1 MGKKTKIWL
10 VVAGVLVVVGLILF
24 AAVMMVYDWNFTKL
38 STVKYET
45 NTYVAEGAFSN
56 LILYTDTAD
65 ITLVKTEDR
74 KCKVVCY
81 EPENGKHAVSVQ
93 DGTLAINEND
103 QRKWYEHI
111 GITVGTPKITVCLP
125 DEEYETLTIR
135 ESTGDIQ
142 IPKEFRFDTVDILT
156 STGDV
161 TNHASAANTIQIKT
175 STGDIRV
182 ENVSAETLALSVSTG
197 KVMVADVTCKS
208 DFQITVSTGK
218 ANISQVA
225 CRNFISVGNTGDI
238 TLKNVIAAEKL
249 SIDRSTGDVK
259 FDGCD
264 AAEILVNT
272 DTGDVTGSLLSEK
285 VFLTETDTGKVDV
298 PKTASG
304 GTCQITTDTGD
315 IKITAD

>member
-81 EPENGKHAVSVQ
+81 EPDNGKHSVTVQ
-93 DGTLAINEND
+93 NGTLTINEND
-103 QRKWYEHI
+103 QRKWYEYI
-111 GITVGTPKITVCLP
+111 DITVDTPKITVYLSE
-125 DEEYETLTIR
+125 EEYETLTIR
-135 ESTGDIQ
+135 ASTGDIV
-142 IPKEFRFDTVDILT
+142 IPKEFRFETIDILT

-161 TNHASAANTIQIKT
+161 TNHASGAKTIQIKT
-175 STGDIRV
+175 STGDIFV
-182 ENVSAETLALSVSTG
+182 ENVSAGVLMLSVSTG
-197 KVMVADVTCKS
+197 KVTVTDATCES

-218 ANISQVA
+218 ANVNQA
-225 CRNFISVGNTGDI
+225 QCKNFISNGDTGDI
-238 TLKNVIAAEKL
+238 TLKNVIAREKL
-249 SIDRSTGDVK
+249 SVERSTGDVK
-259 FDGCD
+259 LDGCNG
-264 AAEILVNT
+264 AEILINT

-285 VFLTETDTGKVDV
+285 VFLTETDTGDVMV
-298 PKTASG
+298 PKTTTG
-304 GTCQITTDTGD
+304 GICQITTNTGD
-315 IKITAD
+315 IKITVN